1 MSDESR
7 LTYVGHA
14 TVLIEQATSGSS
26 QTPALGRMLEGKL
39 WRLSA
44 MPTRRM
50 YEDIDLVL
58 ISHLHHDHCD
68 VASLRKVGTDV
79 TILVP
84 AGGGQWLVNQGF
96 SHVIE
101 VSYGDVYVDDGLT
114 VRAVPASHSGRRR
127 GGPIGVA
134 LGYIVSGGG
143 RSLYFAGDTDLFD
156 GMSTF
161 AGELDV
167 ALLPV
172 WGWGPN
178 IGPGHLDPLRAA
190 EAVAVLR
197 PHLAVPIH
205 WGTFLPLGLTPF
217 YRRRIAAKGPEFAE
231 HVRRLDLPAQVSVTL
246 PGHVVSGPD

>member
-14 TVLIEQATSGSS
+14 TVLIEQADKRVLTD
-26 QTPALGRMLEGKL
+26 PALGRMLEGKL

-143 RSLYFAGDTDLFD
+143 APSTSPETPTCSTGCRRSRANSTLPCCRCGVGDPTSARDTSTPCALPRRSRSFD
-156 GMSTF
+156 RTS
-161 AGELDV
+161 
-167 ALLPV
+167 PC
-172 WGWGPN
+172 
-178 IGPGHLDPLRAA
+178 
-190 EAVAVLR
+190 
-197 PHLAVPIH
+197 PIH
-205 WGTFLPLGLTPF
+205 WGTFLPLGLITVLSTSD
-217 YRRRIAAKGPEFAE
+217 RGKGTGI
-231 HVRRLDLPAQVSVTL
+231 R
-246 PGHVVSGPD
+246 

>member
-1 MSDESR
+1 MNDESR
-7 LTYVGHA
+7 LTYIGHA
-14 TVLIEQATSGSS
+14 TVLIEQADKRVLTD
-26 QTPALGRMLEGKL
+26 PALGRMLEGKL

-50 YEDIDLVL
+50 YQDIDLVL

-84 AGGGQWLVNQGF
+84 AGGGQWLTNQGF

-143 RSLYFAGDTDLFD
+143 SSLYFAGDTDLFD

-161 AGELDV
+161 AGDLDV

-178 IGPGHLDPLRAA
+178 IGPGHLDPAHGSPCPSIGGPSCRWASHRSIDAGSRQRDRSSLSTYAVSACRLRSPS
-190 EAVAVLR
+190 R
-197 PHLAVPIH
+197 S
-205 WGTFLPLGLTPF
+205 
-217 YRRRIAAKGPEFAE
+217 R
-231 HVRRLDLPAQVSVTL
+231 VTW
-246 PGHVVSGPD
+246 